1 MLEICV
7 QRLAPGSV
15 AEVEKRFGEALATS
29 EGSGEL
35 VGFWHTEVGDVNDVV
50 HVWRHRAE
58 SWGAGPLPVRPLRS
72 EAASESIRELVQTTT
87 REWIEPFAFVPE
99 LPPGK
104 HGPIY
109 ELRCYVLKPGTLAD
123 QAAGWEKMLPKRL
136 ESGPVVFGGGVRV
149 GRTQAFY
156 QLWAYTSFEERLRIR
171 AETRKEGVW
180 PPPGGPGRAITQENA
195 ILLPAAFSPLQ

>member
-7 QRLAPGSV
+7 QRLVPGAV
-15 AEVEKRFGEALATS
+15 AEAEKRFGEALA
-29 EGSGEL
+29 GSAGAGEL

-50 HVWRHRAE
+50 HVWRHDGDAIPSR
-58 SWGAGPLPVRPLRS
+58 GLRS
-72 EAASESIRELVQTTT
+72 DAASASIDGLVLSTM
-87 REWIEPFAFVPE
+87 REWIEPFAFVPA
-99 LPPGK
+99 LAAGK

-109 ELRCYVLKPGTLAD
+109 ELRCYILKPGTLAD

-136 ESGPVVFGGGVRV
+136 ERAPVVFAGGVRA

-156 QLWAYTSFEERLRIR
+156 QLWAYASFEDRLKIR
-171 AETRKEGVW
+171 AETRKEGIW
-180 PPPGGPGRAITQENA
+180 PPPGGPARALTQENS